1 MNMPIIIKLLASL
14 AAIIILNRMLKRLPL
29 ALLGGTLLFAFWIG
43 LSPSSVL
50 DVGIRRLLNLN
61 TAGLA
66 ALVTL
71 VILLSMQM
79 KETHM
84 VQQLVSSIRSAFS
97 PRASL
102 AVIPAVIGLLPMP
115 GGALFSAPLLDNFDD
130 LDGINPRTK
139 TSINYWFR
147 HVWEYAWP
155 LYPGVIL
162 AADIAD
168 IQIWQVFVF
177 GLPMSVL
184 AFLLGFIFFLRK
196 IGESHKGTTALH
208 RFSITPFLPVVTV
221 IVVYAAIQFLFPI
234 LGEFNQYL
242 PMVIGLLSAIG
253 VLQLIKPLQLSLWV
267 KMAGSKQLMKM
278 LIIILMVRLYGGFI
292 EAEVNGISVVQ
303 VMAEEMRQFGLP
315 SLPLIL
321 VIPFLTGMTMGVSL
335 GFAGAALPIVMALLG
350 PAPAFGLTISTLVF
364 AYVSGFMGTMLSPL
378 HVCMIVTSEY
388 YKTDLARS
396 YRPIMVPALLMI
408 ILAFIYMQILQFFL

>member
-1 MNMPIIIKLLASL
+1 
-14 AAIIILNRMLKRLPL
+14 
-29 ALLGGTLLFAFWIG
+29 
-43 LSPSSVL
+43 
-50 DVGIRRLLNLN
+50 
-61 TAGLA
+61 
-66 ALVTL
+66 
-71 VILLSMQM
+71 
-79 KETHM
+79 
-84 VQQLVSSIRSAFS
+84 
-97 PRASL
+97 
-102 AVIPAVIGLLPMP
+102 MP